1 MSGFCDKIGLKSLI
15 KYSTYHK
22 NPENPSS
29 IDLILT
35 NNLRSFQNS
44 CIIEKGLSDL
54 HRMVLSIMKTSFERL
69 KLVTNY
75 RNYKS
80 FESKCNYREKYI
92 WFSRVYWDMLKI
104 PNHHAFSQYL
114 RKKTDESKKRIQS
127 NEITVFHFPENQSE
141 YTIVA

>member
-1 MSGFCDKIGLKSLI
+1 MSGFCDTIGLKSLI

-75 RNYKS
+75 RNYKL
-80 FESKCNYREKYI
+80 SKANATTEKNTYGFQEFI
-92 WFSRVYWDMLKI
+92 VKI
-104 PNHHAFSQYL
+104 TMQFRNILETKLTKAKIVNKAMKLLFFTSQKIKADIL
-114 RKKTDESKKRIQS
+114 
-127 NEITVFHFPENQSE
+127 
-141 YTIVA
+141 

>member
-1 MSGFCDKIGLKSLI
+1 MSGFCDTIGLKSLI

-44 CIIEKGLSDL
+44 CVIEKGLSDL

-92 WFSRVYWDMLKI
+92 WFSRIYCQ
-104 PNHHAFSQYL
+104 NHHAISQYL
-114 RKKTDESKKRIQS
+114 RNKTDESKNRKQS